1 MKGGLYCLGRS
12 FLVLRKGGTMGE
24 PNNALN
30 VYMRKTDRIRS
41 VLEYYMGQKLP
52 ESWAF
57 EPGDGFYTLRNSK
70 GKLSY
75 RQRDCMR
82 RVRTCKSSFYLGL
95 ENQETVNLTF
105 PWRLMELDSLVYGME
120 IEEIQE
126 RNRAAGERYGEEDD
140 FKYAYRKEDRLL
152 PVLNLTLYWGRKRW
166 ERPLSLGDM
175 TDTDSLPVEL
185 KDLFEDHRVHLIHM
199 RRIPEEALEKMD
211 SDLKY
216 VLGIMHRTGSRKRYE
231 RYIWENRE
239 YFSRIPRAAVD
250 VIDVCTGIKDI
261 TGCLEY
267 TLNQETGEEEADVCK
282 ALNDIKKNAEKKGMK
297 QGVKQGETRLGA
309 LMQELLADGRTEDAC
324 LAAADEGERNRLYRE
339 YGIV

>member
-1 MKGGLYCLGRS
+1 M
-12 FLVLRKGGTMGE
+12 
-24 PNNALN
+24 
-30 VYMRKTDRIRS
+30 
-41 VLEYYMGQKLP
+41 
-52 ESWAF
+52 
-57 EPGDGFYTLRNSK
+57 
-70 GKLSY
+70 
-75 RQRDCMR
+75 
-82 RVRTCKSSFYLGL
+82 
-95 ENQETVNLTF
+95 NLTF

-309 LMQELLADGRTEDAC
+309 LMQKLLADGRTEDAC

>member
-1 MKGGLYCLGRS
+1 
-12 FLVLRKGGTMGE
+12 MGE

-41 VLEYYMGQKLP
+41 VLEYFLGEKLP

-57 EPGDGFYTLRNSK
+57 ESGDGFYTIRNSK
-70 GKLSY
+70 GKLSF

-105 PWRLMELDSLVYGME
+105 PWRLMELDSLAYGTQ

-126 RNRAAGERYGEEDD
+126 KNQEMGAKYGAEDD
-140 FKYAYRKEDRLL
+140 FKYTYRKEDRVL

-175 TDTDSLPVEL
+175 AELDSLPVKL
-185 KDLFEDHRVHLIHM
+185 RDLFEDHRVHLIYM
-199 RRIPEEALEKMD
+199 RRIPEEVLEKMD

-216 VLGIMHRTGSRKRYE
+216 VLGIMKRTGSRKKYE
-231 RYIWENRE
+231 KFILENRE
-239 YFSRIPRAAVD
+239 YFSRMPKSAVD

-261 TGCLEY
+261 TDCLEY

-282 ALNDIKKNAEKKGMK
+282 ALNDIKKDAEKKGMKQGVK

-309 LMQELLADGRTEDAC
+309 LMQKLLADGRMEDAR
-324 LAAADEGERNRLYRE
+324 LAAEDERERSRLYRE
-339 YGIV
+339 CGIAVK